1 MKIDINKISSYD
13 IDPKDE
19 VTLITYNKWLKEIL
33 YVKNKNTKGR
43 IKLLPGG
50 MYNNITTG
58 EIKQC
63 KKQIENRSQGV
74 ASLKQT
80 FKSI

>member
-50 MYNNITTG
+50 MYRILLLERLNNVRNKLRID
-58 EIKQC
+58 
-63 KKQIENRSQGV
+63 
-74 ASLKQT
+74 LKELLL
-80 FKSI
+80 